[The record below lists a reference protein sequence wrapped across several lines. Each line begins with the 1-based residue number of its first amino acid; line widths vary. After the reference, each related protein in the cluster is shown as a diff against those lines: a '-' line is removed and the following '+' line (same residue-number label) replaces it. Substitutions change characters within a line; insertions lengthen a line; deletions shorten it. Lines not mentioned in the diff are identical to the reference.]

1 MSDLETKHLNEISN
15 LKNTH
20 QLEVE
25 YKIKEINILKNE
37 TDLLRNFEK
46 EYIKNTRHEEI
57 LKNLR
62 EELNIKY
69 MKDIKLKEDELEVI
83 FKSRSIKFEEEK
95 RIEHEF
101 LIENL
106 KKNIKKLE
114 INYDESSKL
123 ITDLEEKLSK
133 ERENNEKLNELSE
146 SLKKN
151 IKIVNSQAEDDL
163 KIKRNQSEKINL
175 YEGKIN
181 NLTNTNYN
189 YQENL
194 NNLINKLNYLEG
206 EKKILS
212 ETVISKE
219 ENYKK
224 DLEGLE
230 SKFSDYKEFH
240 TEKYNEECK
249 NHEKTKK
256 LLTDLESS
264 YKDFQREYSE
274 TSNKNNELNQQIGV
288 FEELTQN
295 LNTKVNILESEND
308 KLERKLYESE
318 KKFKRLLSDSK
329 NFNDILLKIFKTK
342 LNSIR
347 NDANQIKNISLNEIN
362 LVKKEYS
369 RKIEEAIAPKI
380 TLLYLNFEK
389 QCENKIKTT
398 KDTIIKEYQ
407 KKIDES
413 QSEYLQEIEHTTQ
426 KYEKK
431 ISEISKLNE
440 RLEKEFSHIV
450 FMN

>member
-194 NNLINKLNYLEG
+194 IH
-206 EKKILS
+206 
-212 ETVISKE
+212 
-219 ENYKK
+219 
-224 DLEGLE
+224 
-230 SKFSDYKEFH
+230 FH
-240 TEKYNEECK
+240 N
-249 NHEKTKK
+249 
-256 LLTDLESS
+256 
-264 YKDFQREYSE
+264 
-274 TSNKNNELNQQIGV
+274 
-288 FEELTQN
+288 
-295 LNTKVNILESEND
+295 
-308 KLERKLYESE
+308 
-318 KKFKRLLSDSK
+318 
-329 NFNDILLKIFKTK
+329 
-342 LNSIR
+342 
-347 NDANQIKNISLNEIN
+347 
-362 LVKKEYS
+362 
-369 RKIEEAIAPKI
+369 
-380 TLLYLNFEK
+380 
-389 QCENKIKTT
+389 
-398 KDTIIKEYQ
+398 
-407 KKIDES
+407 
-413 QSEYLQEIEHTTQ
+413 
-426 KYEKK
+426 
-431 ISEISKLNE
+431 
-440 RLEKEFSHIV
+440 
-450 FMN
+450 